1 MVKGT
6 VYVVGAAGLA
16 LVAALLGRHWYIQRQ
31 AVWQDRLA
39 DAVEARKAADQTAR
53 AAERGI
59 AVEKRRVLQLAAQVE
74 RLERRKIPVRVVR
87 DSVVPLLPDTCQSA
101 VAPLVEQIAIRDSL
115 LELKDSNLASFDRV
129 NVYVGQQLVAARV
142 RVAELE
148 HVVRR
153 PTRKWYV
160 PRIGAGMAAGIDVTG
175 RPNAVAGLTL
185 GWSF

>member
-6 VYVVGAAGLA
+6 VYVAGAAGLL
-16 LVAALLGRHWYIQRQ
+16 LVAALLGWHWHTGQQ
-31 AVWQDRLA
+31 AVWDAKLA
-39 DAVEARKAADQTAR
+39 AMVEARKAADNVAK
-53 AAERGI
+53 AAEKGI
-59 AVEKRRVLQLAAQVE
+59 EVEKRRVAQLAQQVE
-74 RLERRKIPVRVVR
+74 RLERRKVPTVVLV
-87 DSVVPLLPDTCQSA
+87 DTLTVPDTCKA
-101 VAPLVEQIAIRDSL
+101 IVAPLVEQLAVRDSII
-115 LELKDSNLASFDRV
+115 ELKDTVIASYDRV